1 MILVYRLALGNP
13 SNAEKYSWVP
23 LFMKALKKTC
33 LVTDITCKLFFSG
46 FLTNTAK
53 AGVEPPPEMSL
64 SIPRSRAGAGA
75 PLLIHP
81 PPPFP
86 NILRPP
92 ANLPPPNVLRA
103 PFFRIRLPMPGSNDP
118 AVDFPHPGIT
128 EAEHWNSRPFRS
140 DWQDTGAPR
149 GPAQWFRPEPPFRH
163 SGWNRGAPWGH
174 GH

>member
-1 MILVYRLALGNP
+1 MYRDINMILVYRSALGNP
-13 SNAEKYSWVP
+13 SNAEKYSCIYESI
-23 LFMKALKKTC
+23 KK
-33 LVTDITCKLFFSG
+33 KLSG
-46 FLTNTAK
+46 FVTNTVK

-92 ANLPPPNVLRA
+92 ASLPPPNVLRA

-128 EAEHWNSRPFRS
+128 EAEHWNSRPFRN

-163 SGWNRGAPWGH
+163 SGWNRGAHWGH